1 MTPPA
6 AAAAAPL
13 RARPGVQPAPNR
25 STERRRHLRVVPD
38 APAAPSPAGR
48 ALTVLV
54 VLVFVAFF
62 GLVVFQALLVQA
74 QNSLDSVNAGIE
86 AQTSTHQ
93 DLALA
98 VADAE
103 TPARITQAAEERL
116 GMVFPTEVAFLEPT
130 AADDAA
136 TRWDGVG
143 PVSVTTGDATT
154 AIDPATSDDDAADA
168 STATTSVQEVPEG
181 TAIDP
186 ATGLPAVGTDPAT
199 GAPVVVYD
207 PATGLPITGYDA
219 NGRPITLQPGGGAG
233 ATSDSTGVEA
243 GP

>member
-1 MTPPA
+1 M
-6 AAAAAPL
+6 
-13 RARPGVQPAPNR
+13 
-25 STERRRHLRVVPD
+25 
-38 APAAPSPAGR
+38 
-48 ALTVLV
+48 TVLV

-74 QNSLDSVNAGIE
+74 QNRLDSVNADIE
-86 AQTSTHQ
+86 AQTSTRQ

-143 PVSVTTGDATT
+143 PVSVGADDTTT
-154 AIDPATSDDDAADA
+154 ADPATSGDDAAGEPLV
-168 STATTSVQEVPEG
+168 STSVQEVPDG

-186 ATGLPAVGTDPAT
+186 VTGLPAVGTDPAT

-207 PATGLPITGYDA
+207 PTTGLPITGYDA
-219 NGRPITLQPGGGAG
+219 NGRPITLQPGAAADATGGSAG
-233 ATSDSTGVEA
+233 ATADPAGVEA